1 MRAGIA
7 RMAIDPFAGSIFASC
22 WTYGQLSKLF
32 ERGHFSDELVPLQ
45 QDAEAVRKGQW
56 RRASP
61 EAISRTANA
70 TQHATN
76 CLTI

>member
-7 RMAIDPFAGSIFASC
+7 GMAMGAFADSIFASC

-32 ERGHFSDELVPLQ
+32 ERGHFLDELVPLQ

-61 EAISRTANA
+61 EAISRTASA